1 MYKIINKKKHLLP
14 ESGPLD
20 GYLENDDVVEFEL
33 SSLDIWLEVINTSN
47 YENSA
52 KFEIK
57 VDSELSICE
66 LKSYLQKWAIII
78 WNQIQMHNPKNITF
92 YFLD

>member
-1 MYKIINKKKHLLP
+1 VIYRIIQNYEAFGNLSRLQVGQMYKIINKKKHLLP

-66 LKSYLQKWAIII
+66 LKSYLQK
-78 WNQIQMHNPKNITF
+78 
-92 YFLD
+92 